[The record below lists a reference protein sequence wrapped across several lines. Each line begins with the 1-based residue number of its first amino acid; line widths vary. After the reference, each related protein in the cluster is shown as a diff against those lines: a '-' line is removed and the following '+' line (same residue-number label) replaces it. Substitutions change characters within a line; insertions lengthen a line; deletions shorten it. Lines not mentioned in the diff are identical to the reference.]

1 MTELTPA
8 ERKMLSILQTEGDI
22 SNVEL
27 AERVGMSASPCLRKV
42 NSLREAGYIRNTVAL
57 LDRRK
62 LGFHIMAYVEVKVPQ
77 AADPALGEKFQAAV
91 LAEPAIVACYI
102 TTGQFDYLLKVI
114 VPGIEEY
121 GEFLTKT
128 LLRLPGLQDSSSTFV
143 LDVIK
148 DSTALPL

>member
-1 MTELTPA
+1 M
-8 ERKMLSILQTEGDI
+8 
-22 SNVEL
+22 
-27 AERVGMSASPCLRKV
+27 
-42 NSLREAGYIRNTVAL
+42 
-57 LDRRK
+57 
-62 LGFHIMAYVEVKVPQ
+62 KVPQ

-143 LDVIK
+143 PRRDQGFNRAAAVAGIWPSRSEGENGAPGTIRTSDPQIRSLMLYPAELRARREGA
-148 DSTALPL
+148 T